1 MLAALHLAIRCA
13 SSETVTLLLAHRAID
28 PNGVHPPGSGTT
40 PLHLAAATGR
50 ADVVRLLLEQDGID
64 DTKLNALGRN
74 CRDLAKGK
82 DTAKAIDGELIRSHI
97 HDFASTVE
105 ADLVE
110 WNEQGN
116 LLLRRLKSFF
126 ECIISLATTVL
137 HPITTASPIP
147 RTTSTS
153 STPQTSNSRPIPNT
167 QLIALLSSPR
177 ARHPF
182 LNVNYIDDASG
193 FSLLHAAAARHDLR
207 MIESAVRSGADV
219 FVRDA
224 RGRGVEEVVILR
236 PGGNSAQ
243 SRETLSKGSNKEW
256 KAEGDRIK
264 VFLRQCECPFLF
276 RIIGLI

>member
-1 MLAALHLAIRCA
+1 M
-13 SSETVTLLLAHRAID
+13 
-28 PNGVHPPGSGTT
+28 
-40 PLHLAAATGR
+40 
-50 ADVVRLLLEQDGID
+50 
-64 DTKLNALGRN
+64 
-74 CRDLAKGK
+74 
-82 DTAKAIDGELIRSHI
+82 
-97 HDFASTVE
+97 
-105 ADLVE
+105 
-110 WNEQGN
+110 
-116 LLLRRLKSFF
+116 
-126 ECIISLATTVL
+126 
-137 HPITTASPIP
+137 SPIP

-153 STPQTSNSRPIPNT
+153 STPQTSSNSHPIPNA

-207 MIESAVRSGADV
+207 MIESAVRSGGDV

-236 PGGNSAQ
+236 PGGHGAQ

-264 VFLRQCECPFLF
+264 VFLRQCECPSHSS
-276 RIIGLI
+276 